1 MASERAISSSERC
14 VKRELFSVCLILL
27 AVFIGGVLAGLVS
40 VGSVSGQGVTGSFD
54 LVSSNVGP
62 LGVWS
67 DGETI
72 WVIDED
78 ERSYAYE
85 TGGGSFV
92 RNSSKEFTG
101 PNSVEGAGVDAANEI
116 VYLIDT
122 HNTSNTYARAYSIST
137 RNRIPGEDI
146 SFTHSQHTSS
156 SGLWFDGTTLLIS
169 KYSDREIFVYSN
181 GVRDPSK
188 DFNITG
194 CSTGRGV
201 WSDGETLW
209 ALATHCGSS
218 NDPELQAYKLSDGSR
233 DSVRDIPLADRNGR
247 PRGLW
252 SDGETMWVA
261 NDYNSNDPNRK
272 MFYYKYRNNAHG
284 LKVVDQSYVGRSL
297 FAPYV
302 GQTLFA
308 KTSDIVDLNGVPD
321 NPSFSYQWQR
331 LDDVNDVWV
340 NVSGATGEFYEVTSV
355 DKGKKI
361 RVRVNFTDAARYEE
375 VLFSKSTAI
384 VGFVSGQ
391 GVTGSFDLVSSNVG
405 PLGVWSDGE
414 TIWVIDEDER
424 SYAYETG
431 GGSFVRNSSKEFTG
445 PNSVEGAGVD
455 AANEIVYLID
465 THNTSNTYARAYSIS
480 TRNRI
485 PGEDIS
491 FTHSQHTSS
500 SGLWFDGTTLLISK
514 YSDREIF
521 VYSNGV
527 RDPSKDFNIT
537 GCSTGRGV
545 WSDGETLWA
554 LATHCGSSNDP
565 ELQAYKLSDGS
576 RDSARDIPL
585 ADRNGRPRGLWSD
598 GETMWVAN
606 DYNSNDPNRK
616 MFYYKYR
623 NNAHGL
629 ELTGLPFVGGRL
641 FAVTSGIEDLNGL
654 PDSPVFGYQWQ
665 WFDNVSGLWV
675 NVSGGGTGEFYEVTS
690 VDKGK
695 KIRVR
700 VSFTDKA
707 RYEEVLFSIPLPVLE
722 GGLPESIVWSGLLTV
737 GENSSVSYLGYSV
750 WNHGVIEGDGLSDD
764 VFSLGGVD
772 YTIPALFVHYGD
784 TLRIE
789 TLPSMDER
797 GLVGL
802 KLVARSDDGLDLLEF
817 DFLDAFPKPYVL
829 ANGTIVRAFEWN
841 GSSVGELGWELG
853 DQVFM
858 VLKRE
863 PVVLVG
869 NVDEGVSSVGES
881 VGGSDFVAHAQGF
894 STGSFGRGY
903 RVDVVELSLRVGSST
918 LRPVVGIY
926 SDSDGLPGVL
936 LGEFRIEGDN
946 GFAGASGVH
955 IFKASGHGGV
965 VLGPGE
971 DFFVRVSGEGSGLV
985 DLSLGGRNDWGF
997 GGVPGWSINNSRFDS
1012 NDGGLNWT
1020 MVNSR
1025 HSLRFNLVGGV
1036 NSGGFVKGV
1045 NVNELSSS
1053 RVVVNVSVGNFDEVD
1068 GVYLRYRKSGRLS
1081 WSSTILGVVSS
1092 ENVQFNLTGLESNV
1106 SYEVEASLN
1115 EGFRGVVRAGF
1126 KTLEESPP
1134 VFTSGE
1140 VFWVNESAVT
1150 SLSHVGRVVAYD
1162 PDGEDL
1168 VDGYTIVGGA
1178 DQSLFTLTSS
1188 NGFGSLS
1195 FVSGRDFERPT
1206 DADGNNEYV
1215 LEVEA
1220 VSGAGGRERSARQTI
1235 KVVVLDRNEPPGVP
1249 ESLVLAGS
1257 DPTSLSVSWS
1267 APVNNGP
1274 PVNDYDVRYRRMGGG
1289 GWRFWP
1295 HSGVSTNAVITGL
1308 SPNVSYQVSV
1318 RARNA
1323 EGGGSWSSVLG
1334 GLGVF
1339 STGELPVGVVHLVS
1353 PVNGSSVSGSVLFN
1367 ASYLSGQGHDVS
1379 SLWLGYVRSGS
1390 GEDVSWLAGVNASG
1404 YWSAMFDTVGLVDGW
1419 YDLSVRINDSSG
1431 NNESVSVGR
1440 VLVDN
1445 SAPSFTLHSP
1455 RGGVTG
1461 EDVLLFNASAS
1472 DSGSGVGSVWFGYV
1486 NDSLQEGPVW
1496 VDGYL
1501 GSGGFW
1507 LFELPV
1513 VEGVYVLS
1521 VRVVDGAGVEVVGES
1536 VRKVVV
1542 NRSVVVV
1549 VPDSGS
1555 SDGGGSRSSGSGSG
1569 SGSRGR
1575 GGGSRSSGGS
1585 VGGGCLAGL
1594 SGGVVS
1600 EYGSWGFV
1608 ESGVVGRFKLSNV
1621 EIPVGWV
1628 EFGVS
1633 ERVDD
1638 VVLLVSTHDVG
1649 GGGLEGVFY
1658 KGFELK
1664 GCNLEG
1670 VVSWLSFS
1678 FSVDESFVSGNGF
1691 GSGDVVLLR
1700 RVGGGWV
1707 EVSSSFKGL
1716 VGGSYVYEVD
1726 SGNFSSYVVLL
1737 RGSSS
1742 SNDSVSVEGSGD
1754 SVSVD
1759 DFNVSVGNVGL
1770 ELPGDGL
1777 GVSEVFLGSGVV
1789 GGGRGVG
1796 VGVVVVRV
1804 LVFLFSCFLVGFGV
1818 GFFVLRYRNKYY
1830 F

>member
-1 MASERAISSSERC
+1 MAFESAIGSSERC
-14 VKRELFSVCLILL
+14 VRRDLFSVCLILL
-27 AVFIGGVLAGLVS
+27 AVFVGGVLAGLVS
-40 VGSVSGQGVTGSFD
+40 VESVSGQGVTGIFR
-54 LVSSNVGP
+54 LGTSSQVTG
-62 LGVWS
+62 LWS
-67 DGETI
+67 DGETLWI
-72 WVIDED
+72 LNKHASVNKV
-78 ERSYAYE
+78 YAYE
-85 TGGGSFV
+85 LVGGSLV
-92 RNSSKEFTG
+92 RNSSKDFGTADD
-101 PNSVEGAGVDAANEI
+101 EGAGVDAANEI
-116 VYLIDT
+116 VYIVETAGSD
-122 HNTSNTYARAYSIST
+122 AFGRAYTLSGAQRS
-137 RNRIPGEDI
+137 GKDI
-146 SFTHSQHTSS
+146 NMSNHSFVAGT
-156 SGLWFDGTTLLIS
+156 SGLWFDGTNLVVS
-169 KYSDREIFVYSN
+169 NSVGNRVAFYSN
-181 GVRDPSK
+181 GVFSK
-188 DFNITG
+188 EVNLSG
-194 CSTGRGV
+194 CSLSQGV
-201 WSDGETLW
+201 WSDGETVW
-209 ALATHCGSS
+209 VVATYCGGVAT
-218 NDPELQAYKLSDGSR
+218 NVELQAFKLSDGSR
-233 DSVRDIPLADRNGR
+233 DSVRDIPLGANDV

-252 SDGETMWVA
+252 GDGETLWVA
-261 NDYNSNDPNRK
+261 KDRTGSNDEV
-272 MFYYKYRNNAHG
+272 FYYKYRNNAHG
-284 LKVVDQSYVGRSL
+284 LKVVDQSYVGRNL

-308 KTSDIVDLNGVPD
+308 KTSDIKDLNGMPV
-321 NPSFSYQWQR
+321 NPSFSYQWQY
-331 LDDVNDVWV
+331 DNGT
-340 NVSGATGEFYEVTSV
+340 NISGATDEFYELTSADV
-355 DKGKKI
+355 GKKI
-361 RVRVNFTDAARYEE
+361 RVRVGFTDVARYEE
-375 VLFSKSTAI
+375 VLFSKPMAK
-384 VGFVSGQ
+384 VGLVSGQ
-391 GVTGSFDLVSSNVG
+391 GVTGIFRLGTSSQVTG
-405 PLGVWSDGE
+405 LWSDGE
-414 TIWVIDEDER
+414 TLWILNKHASVNKV
-424 SYAYETG
+424 YAYELV
-431 GGSFVRNSSKEFTG
+431 GGSLVRNSSKDFGTADD
-445 PNSVEGAGVD
+445 EGAGVD
-455 AANEIVYLID
+455 AANEIVYIVETGGSD
-465 THNTSNTYARAYSIS
+465 AFGRAYTLSGAQRS
-480 TRNRI
+480 
-485 PGEDIS
+485 GKDINMSNHS
-491 FTHSQHTSS
+491 FVAGT
-500 SGLWFDGTTLLISK
+500 SGLWFDGTNLVVSN
-514 YSDREIF
+514 SVGNRVAF
-521 VYSNGV
+521 YSNGV
-527 RDPSKDFNIT
+527 FSKEVNLS
-537 GCSTGRGV
+537 GCSLSQGV
-545 WSDGETLWA
+545 WSDGETVWVV
-554 LATHCGSSNDP
+554 ATYCGGVPTNV
-565 ELQAYKLSDGS
+565 ELQAFKLSDGS
-576 RDSARDIPL
+576 RDSVRDIPL
-585 ADRNGRPRGLWSD
+585 GANDVPRGLWGD
-598 GETMWVAN
+598 GETLWVAK
-606 DYNSNDPNRK
+606 DRTGSNDEV
-616 MFYYKYR
+616 FYYKYR
-623 NNAHGL
+623 NNARGL
-629 ELTGLPFVGGRL
+629 ELTGLNVVGGRL

-654 PDSPVFGYQWQ
+654 PEDPVFGYQWQ
-665 WFDNVSGLWV
+665 WFDDVSGLWV
-675 NVSGGGTGEFYEVTS
+675 NVSGGGTGQSYELTS

-695 KIRVR
+695 EIRVR

-707 RYEEVLFSIPLPVLE
+707 RYEEVLFSVSWRVLE
-722 GGLPESIVWSGLLTV
+722 GGFPGELVWSGLLTV
-737 GENSSVSYLGYSV
+737 GENDSRSSLGYSV
-750 WNHGVIEGDGLSDD
+750 WNHSVIEGDFLSDD

-772 YTIPALFVHYGD
+772 YTIPMFYVYGGD

-797 GLVGL
+797 GLVDL
-802 KLVARSDDGLDLLEF
+802 KLATKSLEF
-817 DFLDAFPKPYVL
+817 SFLDAVPAPYVL

-1053 RVVVNVSVGNFDEVD
+1053 RVVVNVSVGNFDEV
-1068 GVYLRYRKSGRLS
+1068 GSVYLRYRKSGRIS
-1081 WSSTILGVVSS
+1081 WSNTISGVVSS
-1092 ENVQFNLTGLESNV
+1092 ENVQFSLTGLESNV

-1115 EGFRGVVRAGF
+1115 EGFRGVVGVGF
-1126 KTLEESPP
+1126 RTLEESGP
-1134 VFTSGE
+1134 VFTSGD
-1140 VFWVNESAVT
+1140 VFWVNESVVT
-1150 SLSHVGRVVAYD
+1150 SLSPVGRVVAYD
-1162 PDGEDL
+1162 PDGEDV

-1178 DQSLFTLTSS
+1178 DQGLFTLRNIT
-1188 NGFGSLS
+1188 GFGSLS

-1215 LEVEA
+1215 LEVEV
-1220 VSGAGGRERSARQTI
+1220 VSGLGGRVRFARQTVR
-1235 KVVVLDRNEPPGVP
+1235 VVVLDRSEPPGVP
-1249 ESLVLAGS
+1249 GGLVLAGS
-1257 DPTSLSVSWS
+1257 GPTSLSVGWS
-1267 APVNNGP
+1267 APVNSGP
-1274 PVNDYDVRYRRMGGG
+1274 PVSDYDVRYREVGVG

-1295 HSGVSTNAVITGL
+1295 HSGVSRSAVIEGL

-1323 EGGGSWSSVLG
+1323 EGWGVWSSVLG

-1353 PVNGSSVSGSVLFN
+1353 PVNGSSVSGVVLFN

-1390 GEDVSWLAGVNASG
+1390 GEDVSWLAGSNASG
-1404 YWSAMFDTVGLVDGW
+1404 YWSATLDTKILVDGW
-1419 YDLSVRINDSSG
+1419 YDLSVRTNDSSG
-1431 NNESVSVGR
+1431 GVEVVVVGR

-1445 SAPSFTLHSP
+1445 SVPSFTLHSP

-1472 DSGSGVGSVWFGYV
+1472 DSGGSGVGSVEFGYV

-1496 VDGYL
+1496 VEGYL

-1555 SDGGGSRSSGSGSG
+1555 SDGGSRSSGGVGGSGSSGSRSS
-1569 SGSRGR
+1569 
-1575 GGGSRSSGGS
+1575 GGGSRSSGGGS
-1585 VGGGCLAGL
+1585 VGGLGGGCLAGL
-1594 SGGVVS
+1594 GGGVVS

-1608 ESGVVGRFKLSNV
+1608 ESGVVGRFRLSNV
-1621 EIPVGWV
+1621 EIPVSVV

-1638 VVLLVSTHDVG
+1638 VVLLVSTHATEDV
-1649 GGGLEGVFY
+1649 GGLEGVLY
-1658 KGFELK
+1658 KGFELRE
-1664 GCNLEG
+1664 CDLEG
-1670 VVSWLSFS
+1670 VVSWLGFS
-1678 FSVDESFVSGNGF
+1678 FSVDEGFVSGNGF
-1691 GSGDVVLLR
+1691 GSDDVVLLR
-1700 RVGGGWV
+1700 GVDGGGWV
-1707 EVSSSFKGL
+1707 EVVSSFKGL
-1716 VGGSYVYEVD
+1716 VGGSYVYGVD

-1742 SNDSVSVEGSGD
+1742 NDSVSGEGLGD
-1754 SVSVD
+1754 SVFGD
-1759 DFNVSVGNVGL
+1759 QFNVSAENVSL
-1770 ELPGDGL
+1770 ELPVEP